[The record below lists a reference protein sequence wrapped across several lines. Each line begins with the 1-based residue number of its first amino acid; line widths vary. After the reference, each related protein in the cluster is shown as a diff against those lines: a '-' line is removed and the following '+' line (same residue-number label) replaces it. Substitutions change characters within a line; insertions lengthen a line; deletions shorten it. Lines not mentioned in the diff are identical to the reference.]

1 MTYKKGIESL
11 KEYIASLEKDLDKQG
26 RDTFEQVSINERRT
40 THYILQEILRD
51 FEMKGFELPV
61 TVYADVA
68 GGGYA
73 MMKDAKPSQ
82 PFIISEGVELQRRP
96 GVLTASIS
104 EQSDNYAFIVSVLV
118 GLAEGIILDYVL
130 KLRDTIAKRI
140 RIGNKTI
147 PIKTD
152 VEEIRKIIREE
163 LERAK
168 KEQLDEDQQEE

>member
-1 MTYKKGIESL
+1 
-11 KEYIASLEKDLDKQG
+11 
-26 RDTFEQVSINERRT
+26 
-40 THYILQEILRD
+40 
-51 FEMKGFELPV
+51 
-61 TVYADVA
+61 
-68 GGGYA
+68 

-82 PFIISEGVELQRRP
+82 PFIIADGVELQRRP
-96 GVLTASIS
+96 GALTASIS

-168 KEQLDEDQQEE
+168 REQLDEDQQEE